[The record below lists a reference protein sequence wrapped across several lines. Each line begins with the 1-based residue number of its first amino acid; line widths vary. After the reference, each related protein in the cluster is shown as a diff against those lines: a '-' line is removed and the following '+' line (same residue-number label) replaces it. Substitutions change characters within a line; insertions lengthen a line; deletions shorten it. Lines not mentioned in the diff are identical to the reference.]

1 MSTNVSNMKEPF
13 EDGNMD
19 QKKKITFVKNVME
32 ALATEGH
39 C

>member
-1 MSTNVSNMKEPF
+1 MSTNVSNMKEHF
-13 EDGNMD
+13 ENGKD

-32 ALATEGH
+32 ALATKGH